1 MRTRTLGTDGPEISV
16 VGFGAWEAG
25 GSDWGPNASDDAVV
39 DSMRSIFDV
48 GINWIDTAEVYG
60 QGRSEELVARAV
72 AGRRDQVLIFTK
84 VAPDD
89 EGSGIRPEEIRT
101 AIRGSLSRLQTDH
114 VDLYQVHWPDDRI
127 PVEDTWGAMAE
138 VVREGL
144 ALHIGVSN
152 FDRQRIEKCLPIH
165 PVTSVQNQFS
175 LIHQEDRAELLP
187 WLARQGIGFL
197 AYSPLGFG
205 LLSGA
210 LEPDATFHPGDW
222 RGRQRVGSTEEG
234 VGPFSPG
241 TFERNLERVER
252 ARSVAERLAIPVS
265 TLALAWV
272 VHQEGVTGAIAG
284 SRNAAHVRSNA
295 AAGDVTLDAP
305 TLQAIDSIF
314 APE

>member
-1 MRTRTLGTDGPEISV
+1 V
-16 VGFGAWEAG
+16 VGYGAWEAG
-25 GSDWGPNASDDAVV
+25 GADWGPNASDDAVV
-39 DSMRSIFDV
+39 DSMRVIFDV

-60 QGRSEELVARAV
+60 QGRSEQLLARAV
-72 AGRRDQVLIFTK
+72 VGRREEVLIFTK

-89 EGSGIRPEEIRT
+89 EGSGIRPEEIRR

-127 PVEDTWGAMAE
+127 PVEETWGAMAE
-138 VVREGL
+138 IVREGL
-144 ALHIGVSN
+144 ALRIGVSN
-152 FDRQRIEKCLPIH
+152 FDRQRIERCMPIH

-187 WLARQGIGFL
+187 WLARQAIGYL

-210 LEPDATFHPGDW
+210 LDPDTTFHPGDW
-222 RGRQRVGSTEEG
+222 RGRQRAGSNEEG

-241 TFERNLERVER
+241 NFERNLERVER
-252 ARSVAERLAIPVS
+252 LRSVAEGLAISVS

-272 VHQEGVTGAIAG
+272 IHQEGVTAAIAG
-284 SRNAAHVRSNA
+284 SRDAEHVRSNA
-295 AAGDVTLDAP
+295 AAGDVTLDAS
-305 TLQAIDSIF
+305 TLKEIDSIF
-314 APE
+314 EPE

>member
-1 MRTRTLGTDGPEISV
+1 VRTRTLGTGGPEISV
-16 VGFGAWEAG
+16 VGLGAWEAG
-25 GSDWGPNASDDAVV
+25 GSDWGPNASDDVVV

-101 AIRGSLSRLQTDH
+101 AIRGSLSRLRTDH

-144 ALHIGVSN
+144 ALRIGVSN
-152 FDRQRIEKCLPIH
+152 FDRQRIERCLPIH

-187 WLARQGIGFL
+187 WLAGQGIGYL

-210 LEPDATFHPGDW
+210 FGPDATFHPGDW
-222 RGRQRVGSTEEG
+222 RGRQRAGSTEEG
-234 VGPFSPG
+234 VGPFSAG
-241 TFERNLERVER
+241 TFERNLERVEHL
-252 ARSVAERLAIPVS
+252 RSVAEPLGIPVS
-265 TLALAWV
+265 SLALAWV
-272 VHQEGVTGAIAG
+272 VHQEGVTAAIAG
-284 SRNAAHVRSNA
+284 SRNAAHVGSNA
-295 AAGDVTLDAP
+295 AASDVTLDAP
-305 TLQAIDSIF
+305 TLREIDSIF
-314 APE
+314 GQE

>member
-1 MRTRTLGTDGPEISV
+1 MKTRTLGKDGPEISV
-16 VGFGAWEAG
+16 VGYGAWEAG
-25 GSDWGPNASDDAVV
+25 GADWGPNASDDAVV
-39 DSMRSIFDV
+39 ESMRVIFDV

-72 AGRRDQVLIFTK
+72 AGNRDEVLIFTK

-89 EGSGIRPEEIRT
+89 EGSGIRPEEIRK

-152 FDRQRIEKCLPIH
+152 FDRPRIERCLPIH

-175 LIHQEDRAELLP
+175 LIHQDDRAELLP
-187 WLARQGIGFL
+187 WLARQGAGYL
-197 AYSPLGFG
+197 AYAPLGFG
-205 LLSGA
+205 LLTGA
-210 LEPDATFHPGDW
+210 LGPEATFHPGDW
-222 RGRQRVGSTEEG
+222 RGRQRAGSSEEG

-241 TFERNLERVER
+241 NFEWNLERVER
-252 ARSVAERLAIPVS
+252 LRSVAERLGIPVS
-265 TLALAWV
+265 TLALAWA
-272 VHQEGVTGAIAG
+272 VHQEGVTAAIAG
-284 SRNAAHVRSNA
+284 SRNATHVRSNA
-295 AAGDVTLDAP
+295 AAGDVTLDAT
-305 TLQAIDSIF
+305 TLAEIDSIF
-314 APE
+314 GPE

>member
-1 MRTRTLGTDGPEISV
+1 MKTRTLGKDGPEISV
-16 VGFGAWEAG
+16 VGYGAWEAG
-25 GSDWGPNASDDAVV
+25 GADWGPNASDDAVV
-39 DSMRSIFDV
+39 ESMRVIFDV

-72 AGRRDQVLIFTK
+72 AGNRDEVLIFTK

-89 EGSGIRPEEIRT
+89 EGSGIRPEEIRK

-127 PVEDTWGAMAE
+127 PVEDTWGAMGE

-152 FDRQRIEKCLPIH
+152 FDRPRIERCLPIH

-175 LIHQEDRAELLP
+175 LIHQDDRAELLP
-187 WLARQGIGFL
+187 WLARQGAGYL
-197 AYSPLGFG
+197 AYAPLGFG
-205 LLSGA
+205 LLTGA
-210 LEPDATFHPGDW
+210 LGPEATFHPGDW
-222 RGRQRVGSTEEG
+222 RGRQRAGSSEEG

-241 TFERNLERVER
+241 NFERNLERVER
-252 ARSVAERLAIPVS
+252 LRSVAERLGIPVS
-265 TLALAWV
+265 TLALAWA
-272 VHQEGVTGAIAG
+272 VHQEGVTAAIAG

-295 AAGDVTLDAP
+295 AAGDVTLDAT
-305 TLQAIDSIF
+305 TLAEIDSIF
-314 APE
+314 GPE